1 MNSTSSAQMPEVKY
15 SSELTDTPN
24 QLVPAIQLTSV
35 EQSFANKLKTN
46 VTLSL
51 GRLQLT
57 QLYEPTILLL
67 NEIIVN
73 AIKSMHY
80 KVYKKIIDDEFGMD
94 TIENHAAFDNLYR
107 NEIAEH
113 GDHNVAKYCE
123 ENELQ
128 VSLAFPCEDDVV
140 VIMSY
145 PTICE
150 HVICLE
156 NKLAKALGYRLVRH
170 ESSNY
175 ANEFF
180 VSLVKQDTGQSIAA
194 LPIFLKPQDELQN
207 LEAIFTQLGYGVI
220 CFSSAGKII
229 EASPSILVSL
239 NLDITASS
247 IQAFAK
253 SIPTHFYTDVIWRL
267 ALEEPSGKFENY
279 RIRVSS
285 LADKGVSV
293 LYNVSGYRDKES
305 VVHTFWQV
313 VSFNEEGNNTLTEG
327 SILNEARIHNITR
340 NYVPQLVEEKAREIV
355 RLGGDRLINEE
366 CFISVLF
373 CDIVGFTAYVENN
386 EDEESVIQ
394 TLNAILRNLSKSV
407 KDHNGLIDKFMG
419 DCIMVLFRDP
429 HDAVVAALEM
439 QDHSIDINNLRAR
452 AGQDVLQ
459 LRVGIH
465 WGKVIIGNVG
475 TSERLDWT
483 TIGDVVNTASR
494 IEKYCQPGAVLVSE
508 TISNEIARRGYSDIN
523 SGDVFN
529 LQVRGKQKL
538 LPVCYV
544 YSE

>member
-1 MNSTSSAQMPEVKY
+1 MNSTSNAQMPEVKCPA
-15 SSELTDTPN
+15 ELTDTQN
-24 QLVPAIQLTSV
+24 HVVPAILLTSL
-35 EQSFANKLKTN
+35 EQNFGNKLKTN
-46 VTLSL
+46 ITLSL

-67 NEIIVN
+67 NEFIAN

-80 KVYKKIIDDEFGMD
+80 IVYKKIVNEEFCMD
-94 TIENHAAFDNLYR
+94 TTENHAAFDNLYR
-107 NEIAEH
+107 SEMAEH
-113 GDHNVAKYCE
+113 GDRNIASYCK
-123 ENELQ
+123 ENGLQ
-128 VSLAFPCEDDVV
+128 VTLAFPSEDDVV
-140 VIMSY
+140 VNMSY

-150 HVICLE
+150 HAISLE
-156 NKLAKALGYRLVRH
+156 NKLAKALGYRLIKH
-170 ESSNY
+170 GSDKH
-175 ANEFF
+175 ANECV
-180 VSLVKQDTGQSIAA
+180 VSLVKQDAGQSNTA
-194 LPIFLKPQDELQN
+194 LPTFLKPQDELQN
-207 LEAIFTQLGYGVI
+207 LEGIFTQLGYGVV
-220 CFSSAGKII
+220 CFSSAGKIM
-229 EASPSILVSL
+229 EASSSILASL
-239 NLDITASS
+239 NLDVTVSS
-247 IQAFAK
+247 IQALAK

-279 RIRVSS
+279 RIRVRS
-285 LADKGVSV
+285 LTGSETSV

-313 VSFNEEGNNTLTEG
+313 VSFDEEGSNSLSEG
-327 SILNEARIHNITR
+327 SMLNEARIHNIMR

-373 CDIVGFTAYVENN
+373 CDIVGFTAYVESN
-386 EDEESVIQ
+386 ENEESVIH
-394 TLNAILRNLSKSV
+394 TLNAILRKLSKSV

-452 AGQDVLQ
+452 AGQDILQ
-459 LRVGIH
+459 LRIGIH

-494 IEKYCQPGAVLVSE
+494 IEKHCQPGAVLVSE
-508 TISNEIARRGYSDIN
+508 TISDEIARRGYSDIN
-523 SGDVFN
+523 CGDVFH
-529 LQVRGKQKL
+529 LQVKGKQRQL
-538 LPVCYV
+538 SVCYA